1 MKFIGQRHWL
11 FNLYTLLMRLV
22 LAIVIFP
29 YGAQK
34 VFGWF
39 GSSYNLMTDRFM
51 QWSNIPNAMGDLIAW
66 AVMIA
71 AVLLVLGFF
80 TRIAA
85 LALAILAVVAI
96 LVPAAG
102 GSFMSWYSTQQG
114 EGVEFFLLVATI
126 ATVLCMTGAGG
137 IRVGSLFKNP
147 FSRSS
152 GSSAP
157 KQPRQPA
164 MAS

>member
-1 MKFIGQRHWL
+1 MKFIGQRNWL
-11 FNLYTLLMRLV
+11 FNLYTLLMRLI

-34 VFGWF
+34 LFGWF
-39 GSSYNLMTDRFM
+39 GNGYNLLTDRFM
-51 QWSNIPNAMGDLIAW
+51 QWSNIPNVTADLIAW
-66 AVMIA
+66 IIVIA
-71 AVLLVLGFF
+71 AVLLVIGFF

-85 LALAILAVVAI
+85 LVLALLAAVAI
-96 LVPAAG
+96 LVPAQG

-126 ATVLCMTGAGG
+126 AIVLCMTGAGG
-137 IRVGSLFKNP
+137 LRVGSLFKNP

-152 GSSAP
+152 RSSAP
-157 KQPRQPA
+157 KPRQPA